1 MAMAMI
7 VVVVIMVV
15 VLAAPDAAV
24 VAAHDAGACALLV
37 VWKGRRSIDLIGHI
51 SI

>member
-24 VAAHDAGACALLV
+24 AHDAGACALLV